1 MIFNRQAHD
10 FSVVVCRRIVVRES
24 QSSNTR
30 LSVVVYRRIVVRE
43 SQSSNTRLSIVV
55 YRRIVVRESQSS
67 NTRLSV
73 VVYRR
78 IVVRESQSPNTRLS
92 AMVCRRI
99 VVPELQS
106 ENTRLSAVVC
116 RRIVVRGPQSSN
128 TRLSVVVHGRIVVRE
143 SRPRSEQIRHATVLQ
158 RLMSEQ
164 IRAFVER
171 FIAAAVVTAERFVH
185 SRSRSPPRLPRVGV
199 AWHNVTPVDGRV
211 EVVRVTSDVT
221 NKRVVQLLS
230 TQHTIVLKYSDTSSR
245 PHYKHLNRDVTCVR
259 WYSVVD
265 YLDLK

>member
-1 MIFNRQAHD
+1 M
-10 FSVVVCRRIVVRES
+10 
-24 QSSNTR
+24 
-30 LSVVVYRRIVVRE
+30 
-43 SQSSNTRLSIVV
+43 V

-92 AMVCRRI
+92 VVVYRRI
-99 VVPELQS
+99 VVRDPQS
-106 ENTRLSAVVC
+106 PNTRLRVVVYI
-116 RRIVVRGPQSSN
+116 RIVVRGPQSSN

-171 FIAAAVVTAERFVH
+171 FIAAAVVTAERFDH
-185 SRSRSPPRLPRVGV
+185 SCSRSPPRFPRVGV
-199 AWHNVTPVDGRV
+199 AWHNVIPVDGRV

-230 TQHTIVLKYSDTSSR
+230 TQHTIVLKSSATSSR
-245 PHYKHLNRDVTCVR
+245 PHYKHLNRDVKYVR
-259 WYSVVD
+259 WYYAVD